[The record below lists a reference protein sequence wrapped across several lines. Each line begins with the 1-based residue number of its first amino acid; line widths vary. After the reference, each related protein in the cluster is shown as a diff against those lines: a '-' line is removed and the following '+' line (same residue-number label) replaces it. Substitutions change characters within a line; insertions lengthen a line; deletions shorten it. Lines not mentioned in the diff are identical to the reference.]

1 MGFRDITEE
10 QFVSLNYDEREWE
23 DEMIVMAET
32 EAYVHVAY
40 KVRHAVVLS
49 SFISC
54 WRPQPLK
61 RVIDKLPCV
70 IDLDFLRSIQNEVQG
85 ALIKGLELD
94 TENATRKAQLFL
106 AEDPS
111 VSMRRTELQR
121 KKTLLERVLKNLVQF
136 GQ

>member
-1 MGFRDITEE
+1 MGFRSITAE
-10 QFVSLNYDEREWE
+10 QLMSLTNDEHEWE
-23 DEMIVMAET
+23 DEMIVMAEV
-32 EAYVHVAY
+32 EAYFHVTY
-40 KVRHAVVLS
+40 KVRHAFVLS